1 MNIKIQ
7 GGGGGVY
14 ANTGSCTGV
23 TSYLQHED
31 IDRMKDGKEPEPFF
45 NHDRDKV
52 SAKEVTFKIDN
63 NKAKL
68 CKSDAKF
75 YVITVSPSR
84 EELAA
89 MGKTQPEQA
98 EKLKEYIRD
107 DVMPKYA
114 EGFGKG
120 LKASDIEYY
129 AKVHYCRGKGGVTD
143 MHAHIIVSRKDRSNT
158 KKLSPQTTHTGK
170 KNCGSVKGG
179 FDRSGFYQACEESF
193 DKHFGYDR
201 DVKESYQY
209 RNTIKNGAIK
219 DIQEQVERAII
230 QQEQRQQER
239 ERKQR
244 EQDNPIN
251 KLIEAGKEA
260 KEREEERSR
269 QPLQSGQQPEQARPQ
284 SAQLDEGHSRK
295 RIDDEIENNRKRKK
309 DRGFGLGM

>member
-1 MNIKIQ
+1 M
-7 GGGGGVY
+7 
-14 ANTGSCTGV
+14 
-23 TSYLQHED
+23 
-31 IDRMKDGKEPEPFF
+31 
-45 NHDRDKV
+45 
-52 SAKEVTFKIDN
+52 SAKEVTFKIDH

-129 AKVHYCRGKGGVTD
+129 AKVHHCRGKGGVTD

-179 FDRSGFYQACEESF
+179 FDRSGFYQACEDGF

-201 DVKESYQY
+201 DVKDSYQY
-209 RNTIKNGAIK
+209 RNTIKNGAIT

-230 QQEQRQQER
+230 QQEQRQR
-239 ERKQR
+239 EQKQR
-244 EQDNPIN
+244 EQEKSNPIN

-269 QPLQSGQQPEQARPQ
+269 QPLQSGLQPEQARPQ
-284 SAQLDEGHSRK
+284 SAQLDEEHSRK

-309 DRGFGLGM
+309 DRGFDLGM

>member
-1 MNIKIQ
+1 MNVKIQ

-45 NHDRDKV
+45 NHERDKV
-52 SAKEVTFKIDN
+52 SAKEVTFKIDH

-179 FDRSGFYQACEESF
+179 FDRSGFYQACEDGF

-201 DVKESYQY
+201 DVKDSYQY
-209 RNTIKNGAIK
+209 RNTIKNGAIT

-230 QQEQRQQER
+230 QQEQRQR
-239 ERKQR
+239 EQKQR
-244 EQDNPIN
+244 EQEKSNPIN

-269 QPLQSGQQPEQARPQ
+269 QPLQSGLQPEQARPQ
-284 SAQLDEGHSRK
+284 SAQLDEEHSRK

-309 DRGFGLGM
+309 DRGFDLGM